1 MSTLI
6 VSYPRT
12 EGATFDRAYYISKH
26 GQLVGT
32 AWNKFGLQSTEFLF
46 PSSTQQ
52 PFVCVAILC
61 FSDQVGIDM
70 ALSSAETREA
80 VSDVKNFTNITP
92 TIFRADD

>member
-6 VSYPRT
+6 VSYPST
-12 EGATFDRAYYISKH
+12 EGAIFDREYYLSRH
-26 GQLVGT
+26 GRLVGT
-32 AWNKFGLQSTEFLF
+32 AWSKFGLQSTEVLF

-52 PFVCVAILC
+52 PFVCVAILR

-70 ALSSAETREA
+70 TLSSAETRE
-80 VSDVKNFTNITP
+80 VMSDVKNFTNITP

>member
-12 EGATFDRAYYISKH
+12 EGATFDREYYLSKH

-32 AWNKFGLQSTEFLF
+32 AWSKFGLQSAEFLF
-46 PSSTQQ
+46 PSSTRQ
-52 PFVCVAILC
+52 PFVCVAILR
-61 FSDQVGIDM
+61 FGDQAGIDM
-70 ALSSAETREA
+70 ALSSGETRE
-80 VSDVKNFTNITP
+80 VMSDVKNFTDITP